1 MRKLNT
7 MKISTLLI
15 SALLGLATV
24 TALPAAYADVWQI
37 SLQNA
42 KRDAHYLIN
51 THTATVTSMRSQ
63 QCIRSFKAKMEGE
76 KTATPKVTVEA
87 DISGGGAAGG
97 MRATQEMIFILRE
110 GSTQVTT
117 SSTVRGSRPPIA
129 ATGKKTCVGAA
140 CVMTTC

>member
-1 MRKLNT
+1 
-7 MKISTLLI
+7 MKTSISFISRLL
-15 SALLGLATV
+15 ALTTIA
-24 TALPAAYADVWQI
+24 ALPAAYADVWQI

-51 THTATVTSMRSQ
+51 TQTSTVTSMRSQ
-63 QCIRSFKAKMEGE
+63 QCIRSFQAKIEGE

-97 MRATQEMIFILRE
+97 MRATQVMVFILRE
-110 GSTQVTT
+110 GATQVTT
-117 SSTVRGSRPPIA
+117 SSTVRGNRPPIT